1 MGRYNTRETIRES
14 SPVINSVFSRVCGE
28 FNNKI

>member
-1 MGRYNTRETIRES
+1 MGIYNTRETIRES
-14 SPVINSVFSRVCGE
+14 SPETNPAFSRVYRE

>member
-14 SPVINSVFSRVCGE
+14 SPAINPAFSRVCGE

>member
-1 MGRYNTRETIRES
+1 MGKYNTRESIRES
-14 SPVINSVFSRVCGE
+14 SPAINLVFSRVCGE